1 MYIHPKMR
9 KNVIKTPVSEVYIM
23 KRKNILTFPAV
34 LAAVLL
40 AGCGSGNNDKET
52 ESSRPSEISSVSVS
66 ESTVSAAESD
76 MSETSPD
83 TESSTVTD
91 NTEDEDTESSADTE
105 TVNPLADYTA
115 AAIAVGEWPEMRE
128 VTDEQILSD
137 YFLLD
142 KNNENYRNLIV
153 MQCPVSANMS
163 EIIII
168 EADDSQAAS
177 DDLKER
183 LKKAQDVDAFY
194 PDDVEKAKNA
204 IVGTTGDYAYYIL
217 GAEPEVSEEALLMKI
232 E

>member
-1 MYIHPKMR
+1 
-9 KNVIKTPVSEVYIM
+9 M

-52 ESSRPSEISSVSVS
+52 ESRPSEVSSVSVS
-66 ESTVSAAESD
+66 ESKVSETENSVSD
-76 MSETSPD
+76 TSPD
-83 TESSTVTD
+83 TESSTVAD
-91 NTEDEDTESSADTE
+91 DTENENTESSTDTE

-115 AAIAVGEWPEMRE
+115 AAVAVGEWPEMRE

-142 KNNENYRNLIV
+142 KNNGNYRNLIV

-168 EADDSQAAS
+168 EADDPQAAS

>member
-1 MYIHPKMR
+1 MKK
-9 KNVIKTPVSEVYIM
+9 KNASMI
-23 KRKNILTFPAV
+23 PAV
-34 LAAVLL
+34 FAAILL

-66 ESTVSAAESD
+66 ESTNPETENTVSD
-76 MSETSPD
+76 TSPD
-83 TESSTVTD
+83 TESGT
-91 NTEDEDTESSADTE
+91 DTESADTE

-115 AAIAVGEWPEMRE
+115 AVIAVGEWPEMRE

-168 EADDSQAAS
+168 EADDPQAAS

-183 LKKAQDVDAFY
+183 LKKARDVDAFY

-217 GAEPEVSEEALLMKI
+217 GAEPEVSEEALLLKI